1 MGRKVSRTVFLDPE
15 DLEFLEMKS
24 AETGR
29 SISTLIREAVK
40 SYIRVERGRRRASRI
55 SE

>member
-15 DLEFLEMKS
+15 DLEFLESKS

-40 SYIRVERGRRRASRI
+40 SYIRVERRRRVPL
-55 SE
+55 EK